1 MKFRFRLIN
10 WNLALTLALALGAA
24 GCASSSKKDK
34 QISTIRLHF
43 EVNPQ
48 MVRRSIEVS
57 VLRAH
62 PLRLTVAE
70 QPLVHEGYLNA
81 AEIISSGGTPS
92 IKLTFNPAGKRLLE
106 TETAV
111 SLGKHIAIFAQFP
124 EPRWLAAPVVT
135 GRNTDG
141 TITFT
146 PDASLEEC
154 RRLIDGLNLVIA
166 ERKKDKFTE

>member
-1 MKFRFRLIN
+1 MKFRFRRIN
-10 WNLALTLALALGAA
+10 WNLALFLVLTLGAA
-24 GCASSSKKDK
+24 GCASTSKKDEK
-34 QISTIRLHF
+34 ISTVRLHF

-48 MVRRSIEVS
+48 MVQRSIEVS

-70 QPLVHEGYLNA
+70 EALVHEGYLSA
-81 AEIISSGGTPS
+81 AEIISSGGTHS
-92 IKLTFNPAGKRLLE
+92 LKLTFDPAGKRLLE

-111 SLGKHIAIFAQFP
+111 SLGKRIAIFAQFP

-135 GRNTDG
+135 GRNAEG

-166 ERKKDKFTE
+166 KRKKDRFAE

>member
-10 WNLALTLALALGAA
+10 WNLALALALALGAA
-24 GCASSSKKDK
+24 GCASSSKKDEK
-34 QISTIRLHF
+34 ISTIRLHF

-48 MVRRSIEVS
+48 MVRRSIEVA
-57 VLRAH
+57 VLRAY
-62 PLRLTVAE
+62 PVRLTVAE
-70 QPLVHEGYLNA
+70 EALVHEGYLNA
-81 AEIISSGGTPS
+81 AEIISSGETHS
-92 IKLTFNPAGKRLLE
+92 IKLTFDPAGQRLLE

-111 SLGKHIAIFAQFP
+111 SLGKRIAIFAQFP
-124 EPRWLAAPVVT
+124 DPRWIAAPVVT
-135 GRNTDG
+135 GRNAEG

-166 ERKKDKFTE
+166 KRKKDKFAE

>member
-1 MKFRFRLIN
+1 MKFRFRPIN
-10 WNLALTLALALGAA
+10 WNLALALALALGAA
-24 GCASSSKKDK
+24 GCASSSRKDE

-48 MVRRSIEVS
+48 MTRRSIEVA

-62 PLRLTVAE
+62 PVRLTVAE
-70 QPLVHEGYLNA
+70 EPLVHEGYLNA
-81 AEIISSGGTPS
+81 AEILSSGGTHS

-111 SLGKHIAIFAQFP
+111 NLGRRLAIFAQFP
-124 EPRWLAAPVVT
+124 EPRWLAAPVIT